1 MTKQQWAEDLRKL
14 INPANIK
21 VDELLKKYT
30 MTKLGGNAD
39 IFVLPETEEEAVAV
53 VRYAYTNDI
62 PILMLGNGS
71 NMVVRDGGMRGI
83 VVTFAKLNDIRL
95 DGNRIYAQSGALI
108 IDVSKK
114 AATASL
120 TGLEFA
126 CGIPGSVGGAMAMNA
141 GAYGGEIKDVIV
153 HCTVLTPEGERLV
166 LTKEELDLGYR
177 KSIIAKNGYYV
188 LSAEFELLPG
198 VQEEIDAKIADLTFQ
213 RESKQPLEYPS
224 AGSVFKRP
232 PGYFAGKLIQDSGLQ
247 GKGVGGAEVSTK
259 HAGFIVNKTGNATAT
274 DYIQTIQMVQRVV
287 KEKFGVDLELEVKIV
302 GDDLPRNNVQ

>member
-21 VDELLKKYT
+21 VDESLKKYT

-153 HCTVLTPEGERLV
+153 HCTVLTSEGERLV

-232 PGYFAGKLIQDSGLQ
+232 PGYYAGKLIQDSGLQ

-259 HAGFIVNKTGNATAT
+259 HAGFIVNKTGNASAT